1 MEHITLQ
8 EYKQLQQKGEIKWED
23 LIYHGKI
30 QAKQRPRF
38 NGRYAYTPERTV
50 NYENWVKACYIEKYR
65 SNNLLDA
72 PLEVHII
79 AYYEIPK
86 STSKKKKQEMLEDK
100 IRPTIKPDTDNIA
113 KSILDSLNG
122 IAYLDDKQVVDL
134 RVRKQYAEVP
144 SVSVWISEVQKY
156 E

>member
-23 LIYHGKI
+23 LIYRGKI

-38 NGRYAYTPERTV
+38 NGKFAYTPKETV
-50 NYENWVKACYIEKYR
+50 NYENWVKACYLEKYR
-65 SNNLLDA
+65 NEKPFEKA
-72 PLEVHII
+72 LEVNII
-79 AYYEIPK
+79 AFFEIPK
-86 STSKKKKQEMLEDK
+86 STSKKKKEQMLNNE
-100 IRPTIKPDTDNIA
+100 IYPTIKSDTDNIA

-144 SVSVWISEVQKY
+144 SVSVWISEV
-156 E
+156 